1 MNPSQKE
8 SDLLC
13 FQTSD
18 SAYDSCICC
27 SRINIVEVL
36 IEISVKKKKKK
47 TSVRITNHN
56 ISKNYKSQLLSFYTV

>member
-8 SDLLC
+8 SYLLC

-36 IEISVKKKKKK
+36 IEISVKKKKK
-47 TSVRITNHN
+47 TSVRIANHN